1 MKKVLTL
8 FKSRGLALS
17 ALAGIALCLGAHS
30 VKAQSLISKTNKETL
45 LEKGQTRSLTL
56 QDRSR
61 VSYDAYILGPG
72 DALQIEI
79 LDLLKDLTRESSRTI
94 VMVLHDLNLAV
105 RYAENLIAMRD
116 GEIRISGKPT
126 DVVTSQMIHD
136 VFSIQAQIITD
147 PVSGSPLC
155 IPLPNDMKH
164 D

>member
-1 MKKVLTL
+1 ML
-8 FKSRGLALS
+8 LAQETPIML
-17 ALAGIALCLGAHS
+17 LDEPTTHLDIAH
-30 VKAQSLISKTNKETL
+30 
-45 LEKGQTRSLTL
+45 
-56 QDRSR
+56 
-61 VSYDAYILGPG
+61 
-72 DALQIEI
+72 QIEI
-79 LDLLKDLTRESSRTI
+79 LDLLKDLTKESSRTI

-116 GEIRISGKPT
+116 GKIKTSGKPS